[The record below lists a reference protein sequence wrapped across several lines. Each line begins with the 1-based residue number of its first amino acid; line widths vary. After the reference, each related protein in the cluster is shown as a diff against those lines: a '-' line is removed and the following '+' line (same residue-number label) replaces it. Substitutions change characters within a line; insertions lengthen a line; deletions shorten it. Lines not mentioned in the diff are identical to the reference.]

1 MTHSVRLKPFM
12 AYLDVVQYAEFK
24 RFSKRV
30 NIPMSQLVREALTA
44 RLSSGDQFTAG
55 FNAGLQAAMN
65 AVSNHEASKM
75 RFPSGKSFEELINGE
90 IKKELKTHEELQ

>member
-12 AYLDVVQYAEFK
+12 AYLDVAQYAEVK

-55 FNAGLQAAMN
+55 FNAGLKAAMK
-65 AVSNHEASKM
+65 AVSEHDASRM
-75 RFPSGKSFEELINGE
+75 RFPSGKSFEELINTE
-90 IKKELKTHEELQ
+90 IKKEFLNGEVEQ